1 MATQQD
7 ETLSAETIR
16 CNKHKYWAT
25 GFNTVQE
32 KKFFDLIK
40 DTIFHQVEYTT
51 LTKLGFQKLE
61 DWGLTALS
69 A

>member
-7 ETLSAETIR
+7 ETLSEETIGR
-16 CNKHKYWAT
+16 NKHKAT